1 MKIIVVSTSNIA
13 SKNIAGILTSK
24 YKLPANVEV
33 KAFEQSVL
41 NLPLENLKAD
51 LIIMPSTH
59 KSEAGVNTLTCHT
72 TGNWS
77 SAEMGGQARTLSI
90 APALYLK
97 EALLEL
103 KKQQQT
109 KNLKYEVS
117 LEVTHHGPT
126 PNLPVIFVEVGSSE
140 KQWNDLTAC
149 EAVADTIYHLLTK
162 EPEKVPVAVG
172 FGGPHYAPAFTRK
185 VLEGEIAFGHICP
198 KYQADNLDEKMILQA
213 FERTTPKPDF
223 AAIEWKGL
231 IKGQR
236 DNIIGILEKNK
247 INWKKL

>member
-1 MKIIVVSTSNIA
+1 MKIIAVSTSNIA

-24 YKLPANVEV
+24 YKLPSNVEV
-33 KAFEQSVL
+33 KSFEQSVL

-51 LIIMPSTH
+51 LIIVPSTH

-90 APALYLK
+90 APALYLR

-126 PNLPVIFVEVGSSE
+126 PDLPVIFVEVGSSE

-162 EPEKVPVAVG
+162 EPDIVPVAVG

-185 VLEGEIAFGHICP
+185 LLKENIAFGHICP
-198 KYQADNLDEKMILQA
+198 KYKIDNLDEELILQA
-213 FERTTPKPDF
+213 FERTIPKPDF
-223 AAIEWKGL
+223 AFFDWKGL
-231 IKGQR
+231 LSGQR
-236 DNIIGILEKNK
+236 NKIIEILDKNK
-247 INWKKL
+247 IAWKK